1 MSDRAGS
8 EVEVESEGGS
18 DEEQFEEVAER
29 VAEGAV
35 GQAEQETTVP
45 ALPEWASGWRG
56 PGSRPRRCRPMSSP
70 PARTLIQ
77 W

>member
-18 DEEQFEEVAER
+18 DEEQFEEAAER

-35 GQAEQETTVP
+35 GQAEQETAVL
-45 ALPEWASGWRG
+45 ALPEWASELLVG
-56 PGSRPRRCRPMSSP
+56 
-70 PARTLIQ
+70 
-77 W
+77 